1 MNKILIAN
9 RGEIAVRIIRT
20 CRDMGLATVAVYSDC
35 DRSALHVR
43 LADEAHH
50 IGPDQA
56 SESYLRIDKVIDV
69 ARSSGAG
76 GVHPGYGFL
85 AENPELAEACAKARL
100 TFIGP
105 SPAAMRAMG
114 SKTQARQVAIAAG
127 VPVVPGGDTSLEL
140 EYPMLVKAVAG
151 GGGKGMRVVRSP
163 DELQSAISLAR
174 SEAQSSFGND
184 AVYFEKLIERPRH
197 IEVQLLGDTHGTVV
211 PFVEREC
218 SIQRRHQKLIE
229 ETPSPSVTPELRKRL
244 LAAAA
249 AIGKAANYMSAGTV
263 EFLVD
268 ASGEFYFL
276 EMNTRLQVEHP
287 ITEAVTG
294 IDFVRAQIEVARGAM
309 LSEMFAGRNSA
320 GFDSARLDSARLDAA
335 RLDAARL
342 ETSVGLATPV
352 GLDFSR
358 ATGHAIEVRVYA
370 ENPAEGFLP
379 SPGRITH
386 LQAPS
391 GPGIR
396 DDSGAYDGW
405 IVPTAYDPLISKVVA
420 WAPDRPGAIARM
432 VGALGEYDV
441 RGISTTIGFCGS
453 LIASPAFAAAEFDTT
468 FVDRLLGENGKT
480 DGKIDGSEEIVAIA
494 AAIWAALHA
503 EPAEPIKQPE
513 PELGT
518 GTRNLEPGTGNLEPG
533 TRNPERGTRNP
544 ESLWAQRGRLDGLR

>member
-1 MNKILIAN
+1 LNKILIAN

-35 DRSALHVR
+35 DRHALHVR
-43 LADEAHH
+43 LADEAYA

-85 AENPELAEACAKARL
+85 AENPELADACAKAGL

-105 SPAAMRAMG
+105 SAAAMRAMG
-114 SKTQARQVAIAAG
+114 SKTNARAVAIAAG
-127 VPVVPGGDTSLEL
+127 VPVVPGGDTSLDL
-140 EYPMLVKAVAG
+140 GYPMLVKAVAG
-151 GGGKGMRVVRSP
+151 GGGKGMRVVRSA

-174 SEAQSSFGND
+174 SEAQSSFGSD
-184 AVYFEKLIERPRH
+184 EVYFEQLLAKPRH
-197 IEVQLLGDTHGTVV
+197 IEVQLLGDTHGTIV

-229 ETPSPSVTPELRKRL
+229 ETPSAAVTPELRERL
-244 LAAAA
+244 MAAAA
-249 AIGKAANYMSAGTV
+249 AIGKAASYTSAGTI

-268 ASGEFYFL
+268 AAGEFYFL

-294 IDFVRAQIEVARGAM
+294 IDFVRAQIEIARGAK
-309 LSEMFAGRNSA
+309 
-320 GFDSARLDSARLDAA
+320 LD
-335 RLDAARL
+335 
-342 ETSVGLATPV
+342 SVGLGSAV

-386 LQAPS
+386 LRPAS

-396 DDSGAYDGW
+396 DDSGAYEGW
-405 IVPTAYDPLISKVVA
+405 TVPTAYDPLISKVVA
-420 WAPDRPGAIARM
+420 WAPDRAGAIARM
-432 VGALGEYDV
+432 VRALTEYDV
-441 RGISTTIGFCGS
+441 RGIRTTIGFCRS

-468 FVDRLLGENGKT
+468 FVDRLLEENGKT
-480 DGKIDGSEEIVAIA
+480 DAKVDGLEEVVAIA
-494 AAIWAALHA
+494 AAIWANQQTKAVA
-503 EPAEPIKQPE
+503 EPEPVPE
-513 PELGT
+513 PEREPEREPEPEPGT
-518 GTRNLEPGTGNLEPG
+518 GTRN
-533 TRNPERGTRNP
+533 RNQPAMRP
-544 ESLWAQRGRLDGLR
+544 AESLWAQRGRLDGLR